1 MTVEQNS
8 TSVREPEDSSQIT
21 KIDEMKVAGRLSG
34 PVRQTVRETPN

>member
-21 KIDEMKVAGRLSG
+21 EMKVAGRLSG